1 MTGKRRE
8 VEVQFHCSMEMTDH
22 ILFVKETKICSY
34 VLVIHTP
41 RLCGEPGFKSRRD
54 AEEQARIRC
63 REIVDKKPEDQAQLP
78 PAEHPMNIPMRKTVL
93 PALKVKENAAD
104 GSESKQDGFIDDIL
118 RKTLQA
124 LVNGKRGDKSA
135 VEEDVFIEFDVD
147 ANGDNERIVGALRA
161 AGYDV
166 RAEVITLNDG
176 LATKG
181 DDKQEQNKKKETTEK
196 DAPADD
202 PHRDQD
208 EL

>member
-1 MTGKRRE
+1 
-8 VEVQFHCSMEMTDH
+8 MEMTDH
-22 ILFVKETKICSY
+22 ILFVKETKTCSY

-41 RLCGEPGFKSRRD
+41 RLCGEPGFKSRHD

-78 PAEHPMNIPMRKTVL
+78 PAEHPMNVPMRKTVL
-93 PALKVKENAAD
+93 PAPKLKEKAAD

-124 LVNGKRGDKSA
+124 LVNGKRGDRNA
-135 VEEDVFIEFDVD
+135 AEEDVVVEFVDADVD
-147 ANGDNERIVGALRA
+147 TNGVQLDNERIFEAFRA

-176 LATKG
+176 LAPKG
-181 DDKQEQNKKKETTEK
+181 
-196 DAPADD
+196 
-202 PHRDQD
+202 R
-208 EL
+208 

>member
-1 MTGKRRE
+1 
-8 VEVQFHCSMEMTDH
+8 MEMTEH
-22 ILFVKETKICSY
+22 ILFVKETRTCAY

-63 REIVDKKPEDQAQLP
+63 REIVDRKPEDQAQLP
-78 PAEHPMNIPMRKTVL
+78 SAEHPMNVTVRKTVL
-93 PALKVKENAAD
+93 PTPKLKEQAAD

-124 LVNGKRGDKSA
+124 LVNKRVDRNG
-135 VEEDVFIEFDVD
+135 VEEDVVIEFVDADVD
-147 ANGDNERIVGALRA
+147 SNGMQLDNEQIVEALRA

-166 RAEVITLNDG
+166 RTEVISVND
-176 LATKG
+176 ASASKG
-181 DDKQEQNKKKETTEK
+181 DDDQERDKKEETATK
-196 DAPADD
+196 DSLAKNT
-202 PHRDQD
+202 HRDHD